1 MSDPAEIC
9 LSGSALP
16 GRLADLQS
24 PPCQLYLRGELP
36 RGPAVAIVGTR
47 SSTKEYE
54 EFAYTLA
61 RELALAGV
69 AVLSGGAEGIDTQ
82 AHLGALDAGGTTVVV
97 ASAGFERPFPRKN
110 ADLFRRVLDSG
121 GAYLSLVPAR
131 ASTGRGGFFLRN
143 ACLVALGHAVAVV
156 EAGIPSGALNA
167 AAHARSLGRPLFVA
181 PVAPWHPR
189 GAGSLAEL
197 RRGARLL
204 ITVKDLLRALAEQN
218 LHAVGTPA
226 EAQRV
231 LRPQQ
236 ESFDFTETSPPEDA
250 RAAVLVAVRG
260 GAGTSDEIGLAAGL
274 GAGRVSELIL
284 TLRLEGVLVTDPSG
298 RLKIDKLLI

>member
-1 MSDPAEIC
+1 MSDAAEIC

-16 GRLADLQS
+16 GRLADLHA
-24 PPCQLYLRGELP
+24 PPQRLYLRGELP

-54 EFAYTLA
+54 DFAFKLA

-97 ASAGFERPFPRKN
+97 APAGFDHPFPTKN
-110 ADLFRRVLDSG
+110 AELFRRVVDSG
-121 GAYLSLVPAR
+121 GAYLSLVPGEV
-131 ASTGRGGFFLRN
+131 STDRGAFFERN
-143 ACLVALGHAVAVV
+143 ACLVALSHAVAVV

-167 AAHARSLGRPLFVA
+167 AAHARRLGRPLFVA

-204 ITVKDLLRALAEQN
+204 ITVKDLFKALSEQN

-226 EAQRV
+226 EAQRA

-236 ESFDFTETSPPEDA
+236 ESFDFTETPPPADA
-250 RAAVLVAVRG
+250 RAAVLAALQS
-260 GAGTSDEIGLAAGL
+260 GAGTSDEIGLEAGL
-274 GAGRVSELIL
+274 PAGRVSELIL